1 MNSGVK
7 GPERGCGCKA
17 GGCWAVCGLGP
28 QGAGCAFYRV
38 SVRRPSGACVRSCSY
53 RHPAPLP
60 VCHCRTEMM
69 DRKTAEACVRLMRS
83 SSSITTVDITGGA
96 PELNAQFR

>member
-1 MNSGVK
+1 MTLS
-7 GPERGCGCKA
+7 
-17 GGCWAVCGLGP
+17 LTSD
-28 QGAGCAFYRV
+28 AFIRL
-38 SVRRPSGACVRSCSY
+38 CSY

-60 VCHCRTEMM
+60 AFCCRTEMM

-83 SSSITTVDITGGA
+83 SSITTVDITGGA